1 MGPATLRTA
10 LLQIRPQLHQAQ
22 TGFSLP
28 TFCRSGENAAVVSAL
43 PLKLTLAQTFLR
55 DLTEGARGH
64 ASYFWIG
71 LARREAQLT
80 WVDGTP
86 ISQSWYR

>member
-1 MGPATLRTA
+1 MQVVGLGPAAMKTA
-10 LLQIRPQLHQAQ
+10 LLLHWPYIS
-22 TGFSLP
+22 FSLP
-28 TFCRSGENAAVVSAL
+28 TFCRSRESAAVASAL
-43 PLKLTLAQTFLR
+43 PLKLALAQMFLR
-55 DLTEGARGH
+55 DQTEGARGH

-71 LARREAQLT
+71 LAWREAQLT